1 MIILL
6 DIAVAAVV
14 APVIG
19 VVLLSLAIRREDAA
33 LSLSGRPSGAMQA
46 AARRLVGFHG
56 DGIGS
61 PAAGGRGGAGA
72 RAGSARGER
81 TGRDGRVTGDGLT
94 GELGLPGD
102 FGYTGDGFTGGSW
115 PGDGWP
121 GDGELAGD
129 GLDRAGWPS
138 GRGVPLLAA

>member
-6 DIAVAAVV
+6 VIAVAAVV

-56 DGIGS
+56 DGI
-61 PAAGGRGGAGA
+61 AGAGRGGTGVRPGTGPAGWPEL
-72 RAGSARGER
+72 GGDP
-81 TGRDGRVTGDGLT
+81 GFTGDMGLT
-94 GELGLPGD
+94 GDP
-102 FGYTGDGFTGGSW
+102 
-115 PGDGWP
+115 
-121 GDGELAGD
+121 LAGD
-129 GLDRAGWPS
+129 PRDLP
-138 GRGVPLLAA
+138 LAARR

>member
-6 DIAVAAVV
+6 VIAVTAVV

-56 DGIGS
+56 DGIGTR
-61 PAAGGRGGAGA
+61 P
-72 RAGSARGER
+72 GSARSDWA
-81 TGRDGRVTGDGLT
+81 GRDGGGTGDGHA
-94 GELGLPGD
+94 GDLGLRGD
-102 FGYTGDGFTGGSW
+102 FGYTGDGFTGDGW

-138 GRGVPLLAA
+138 GRGVPPLAA